1 MRPSGAVTQQK
12 KATVTVEA
20 IDPAAPSVTVKS
32 ADGHSMTALVENKK
46 NLEGLKVG
54 DKIEI
59 TFTEALMITVE
70 PGKN

>member
-1 MRPSGAVTQQK
+1 MNRAISVGACL
-12 KATVTVEA
+12 
-20 IDPAAPSVTVKS
+20 
-32 ADGHSMTALVENKK
+32 ALVENKK